1 MFDSP
6 YTAGTVIISHNL
18 RFRHVL
24 HATGPSMFYFSALS
38 IGAYVFHF
46 ELKILEVIIPFNAIA
61 TLSAALAIYL
71 GFKANQAYDRWWEG
85 RKIWGLLVN
94 YSRGFGREV
103 LTFVDP
109 QLDGD
114 PDEIHRWQI
123 RVLKR
128 HIAFVHALRVFLRK
142 PNGFVRREEDLLQPA
157 NTYDD
162 VADFLEP
169 AEYEATIDKKNPPN
183 YLLLLQGTSLSEA
196 KRRGWLT
203 DYQFVQMSKTLT
215 EFNNHQG
222 RAERIKNTPLPRPYS
237 FYSRV
242 FVYLHGTLVPLAFI
256 EALTW
261 FNIPLSLTI
270 NFVFL
275 TLDLVGQYT
284 EDPFENRIADVPL
297 TSIAL
302 TIEENI
308 KEMARI
314 EVRTPPLPKKP
325 APVEGVV
332 F

>member
-1 MFDSP
+1 M
-6 YTAGTVIISHNL
+6 L
-18 RFRHVL
+18 
-24 HATGPSMFYFSALS
+24 YFMALS
-38 IGAYVFHF
+38 VGAYIFHF
-46 ELKILEVIIPFNAIA
+46 ELRIFELMIPYNAIA
-61 TLSAALAIYL
+61 TLSTALAIYL

-94 YSRGFGREV
+94 YSRGFAREV

-109 QLDGD
+109 KVDGY
-114 PDEIHRWQI
+114 PDEIHRWQH

-128 HIAFVHALRVFLRK
+128 HIAFVHGLRVFLRM
-142 PNGFVRREEDLLQPA
+142 PNGFVRRDEDLLQPP
-157 NTYDD
+157 NTYEDL
-162 VADFLEP
+162 AEFLDPQEH
-169 AEYEATIDKKNPPN
+169 AEAIGKRNPPN
-183 YLLLLQGTSLSEA
+183 HLLMLQGTSLAEA

-237 FYSRV
+237 YYSRL

-256 EALTW
+256 EELSW

-297 TSIAL
+297 TAIAL

-314 EVRTPPLPKKP
+314 EMPTTALPEKPP
-325 APVEGVV
+325 PVEGVV